1 MLIELITSEFIETLF
16 GIFVSLVPCCVPPL
30 RSGPL
35 AALRLEVRGRKKKK
49 KKEKERSLVAT
60 TSALHAQCV
69 CACTTLALISCAYNK
84 GSYRCNYTWHPGCA
98 GGPLVMCCLS

>member
-49 KKEKERSLVAT
+49 KKEKERIMPSLVAT
-60 TSALHAQCV
+60 TSTREV
-69 CACTTLALISCAYNK
+69 
-84 GSYRCNYTWHPGCA
+84 
-98 GGPLVMCCLS
+98 

>member
-49 KKEKERSLVAT
+49 KKEKERIMPSLVAT
-60 TSALHAQCV
+60 MSALARTHHVRAQR
-69 CACTTLALISCAYNK
+69 TTFAPISINVN
-84 GSYRCNYTWHPGCA
+84 SHNMPW
-98 GGPLVMCCLS
+98 